1 MRSAFRIVFAVLTA
15 TLLFALAAWFGA
27 RDAHAAAPQCDER
40 GATTFAKN
48 PLLDATTASIDI
60 GEDCSIPVPGIDDR
74 AYEEGRGSMPD
85 LGGSVPQSILPSHTG
100 TASAPCMLLPWAPSQ
115 DPHGPGGVL
124 STVDRPPRS

>member
-1 MRSAFRIVFAVLTA
+1 MRSAFRIAFAVLAA
-15 TLLFALAAWFGA
+15 TLVWFAAS
-27 RDAHAAAPQCDER
+27 DAHAAAPQCDER

-60 GEDCSIPVPGIDDR
+60 GEDCSIPIPGVDDR
-74 AYEEGRGSMPD
+74 AYEDGRGSVPD
-85 LGGSVPQSILPSHTG
+85 LGGTVPQSILPSQLG
-100 TASAPCMLLPWAPSQ
+100 MASAPSMLLPWTPSA